1 MMMAV
6 AMNLSLSWNLGTVA
20 LRERARSGSSGW
32 IGLALCAL
40 AAGPGAAQAQ
50 VERTVSA
57 GTLRAVISADPWHV
71 AFTDAAGKPVLAEA
85 PGTGLGPTGT
95 LGFQTALGWFH
106 ATKVVSEARDGGA
119 YTATVATS
127 DPTGRTLAVRIARDA
142 AGVIAL
148 TATVQ
153 GSTGDVQ
160 QAGIGFTAWAGER
173 FLGFGERSNAVDQRG
188 NDVQDFVAD
197 GPYQPDENAFIAA
210 FVPAAGFST
219 RSDATYF
226 PVPWLLSSAG
236 YGVLLDRD
244 ETSLWRLTTDQ
255 PDAWSVEVAAP
266 AFALRV
272 FAGPRPAD
280 VLRRFSARI
289 GRQPR
294 AAAPFYFGPW
304 WQPPD
309 NDKTDLEKLVKA
321 GAAGSLANTY
331 THYLPCASQVGA
343 EQAQLDRT
351 KLFHDA
357 GLAVTAYFNPMICTS
372 HPRFQ
377 EAVDKDVLTKNAAG
391 QPYEYRYTGS
401 SQFFVG
407 QLDFT
412 APGADT
418 FFASL
423 FGAAVAAGY
432 DGWMED
438 FGEYTPSDAVSHDGT
453 PGAAMHNRY
462 VTLYHRSARRY
473 ARTAPRP
480 LARFNRSG
488 WTGTQPES
496 QIVWGGDPTTD
507 WGFDGLTSA
516 VRQAL
521 SIGLSGISLW
531 GSDIGG
537 YFALNQRRL
546 TPELL
551 VRWIEFGFASGVMR
565 TEANGFDLPDH
576 GARPQITDKD
586 ILPVWRRYA
595 RLRTQLYPY
604 LAAAE
609 RTYDRT
615 GLPLMR
621 HLALAWPGDPRA
633 TARDDEFLLGPALLV
648 APVLAPGAKQR
659 TLYLP
664 RGRWVDL
671 WRSATLTSAVAPR
684 LAKPRVLTGGADVT
698 LPAPRA
704 ELPLLVRAG
713 AVLELL
719 PADVDTL
726 TTYGNTP
733 GLVHLRDR
741 RSRVL
746 LAFPVRPAL
755 RIGDGVRRTYRLQA
769 ALGTLRRPLVP
780 CRVSVA
786 GRALAR
792 RAWSYDAATT
802 VLRATFRTR
811 RARLVVAPCR
821 G

>member
-6 AMNLSLSWNLGTVA
+6 AMNLSLSLNPGLGA
-20 LRERARSGSSGW
+20 LRARLRSGSWGL
-32 IGLALCAL
+32 LALCLPAL
-40 AAGPGAAQAQ
+40 CPGAARAQ
-50 VERTVSA
+50 IDRTVTA
-57 GTLRAVISADPWHV
+57 GELRAAIGADPWHV

-106 ATKVVSEARDGGA
+106 ATKVITEARDGAA

-127 DPTGRTLAVRIARDA
+127 DPAGRTLAVRIAPDA

-153 GSTGDVQ
+153 GATGDVQ
-160 QAGIGFTAWAGER
+160 QVGMAFAGHAGER

-188 NDVQDFVAD
+188 NDVEDFVAD
-197 GPYQPDENAFIAA
+197 GPYQSDENAFIAA
-210 FVPAAGFST
+210 FVPAAGF
-219 RSDATYF
+219 RPRDDATYF
-226 PVPWLLSSAG
+226 PVPWLLSTAG

-244 ETSLWRLTTDQ
+244 ETSLWRLGTDQ
-255 PDAWSVEVAAP
+255 PAAWSVEVAAP
-266 AFALRV
+266 ALALRV

-304 WQPPD
+304 WQPPSG
-309 NDKTDLEKLVKA
+309 DKADLEKLTEA

-331 THYLPCASQVGA
+331 THYLPCASQAGA

-372 HPRFQ
+372 HPRYA
-377 EAVDKDVLTKNAAG
+377 EARDKGLLTKNAAG

-407 QLDFT
+407 QVDFT
-412 APGADT
+412 APGADA
-418 FFASL
+418 FYASL
-423 FGAAVAAGY
+423 LGEAVAAGY

-438 FGEYTPSDAVSHDGT
+438 FGEYTPSDAVSADAT
-453 PGAAMHNRY
+453 PGPAMHNRY
-462 VTLYHRSARRY
+462 VTLYHRGARRY
-473 ARTAPRP
+473 AKTAPRP

-537 YFALNQRRL
+537 YFALNQRHL

-551 VRWIEFGFASGVMR
+551 VRWVEFGFASGVMR

-576 GARPQITDKD
+576 GARPQITDD
-586 ILPVWRRYA
+586 AILPVWRRYA

-633 TARDDEFLLGPALLV
+633 TARDDEFLLGPSLLV
-648 APVLAPGAKQR
+648 APVLAPGATER
-659 TLYLP
+659 RLYLP

-671 WRSATLTSAVAPR
+671 WRSAKLTRAVAPR
-684 LAKPRVLTGGADVT
+684 LGRPRVLTGGADVA
-698 LPAPRA
+698 LPAPRK

-713 AVLELL
+713 AVLTLL

-726 TTYGNTP
+726 TTYGKAP

-741 RSRVL
+741 RARVL
-746 LAFPVRPAL
+746 LAFPLRPSL
-755 RIGDGVRRTYRLQA
+755 PVGDGARRTYSLQMT
-769 ALGTLRRPLVP
+769 LGTLRRPFVP
-780 CRVSVA
+780 CRVSVH

-792 RAWSYDAATT
+792 RAWIYDAATT

-811 RARLVVAPCR
+811 RTRLVVARCH